1 MSKYTPYFKSS
12 FYLLT
17 VNLILSHCHV
27 LSICNGRWQ
36 LGFQRDYIHIID
48 HLAMDRPEC
57 LPYPLM
63 DLLLLSIGSKCTGD
77 RKMSIS
83 N

>member
-1 MSKYTPYFKSS
+1 
-12 FYLLT
+12 
-17 VNLILSHCHV
+17 
-27 LSICNGRWQ
+27 
-36 LGFQRDYIHIID
+36 
-48 HLAMDRPEC
+48 MDRPEC